1 MNTVNQSLQYK
12 TKKELAYQYGVSV
25 QTFVKWIKEIPNL
38 KLTPFQKIF
47 TPQHL
52 EIIINHIGKP

>member
-1 MNTVNQSLQYK
+1 MKGDNQIFIYK

-38 KLTPFQKIF
+38 HLSPFQKIF
-47 TPQHL
+47 TPKQI
-52 EIIINHIGKP
+52 EIIFNHLGEP